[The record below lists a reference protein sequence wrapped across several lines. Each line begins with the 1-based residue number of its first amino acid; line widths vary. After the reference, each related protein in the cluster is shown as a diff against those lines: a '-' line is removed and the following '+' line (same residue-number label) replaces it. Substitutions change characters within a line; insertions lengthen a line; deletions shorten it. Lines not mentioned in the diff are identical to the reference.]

1 MAQTTFYEI
10 LELEPSATP
19 EEIKAAYRQLS
30 VKVHPDRGGSQ
41 ALFRLVRE
49 AYETLS
55 NSYRRGGVRPLPR
68 QGDRRGATLGRR
80 RRKRWPRK

>member
-30 VKVHPDRGGSQ
+30 VKVHPDR
-41 ALFRLVRE
+41 E
-49 AYETLS
+49 D
-55 NSYRRGGVRPLPR
+55 RRPSFGWSARRTADPVELLPPGGVRPLPR
-68 QGDRRGATLGRR
+68 QGGRRGTTFGWR